1 MKMSSNMNRFLDIS
15 MNNFHESLGNSMKE
29 LLSEPDF
36 LDVTLI
42 SEDEKMVCA
51 HKLILSSASDFFK
64 RMLLRNFHQRPVVIL
79 DGVKY
84 SELRAMVDFM
94 YTGTTKIKEEN
105 LDDFMKAG
113 RKFEIKGMME
123 KDKVLQDNKPQ
134 EDQIIT
140 DDTGGGNDPT
150 DKDKPQDSET
160 SNHKNDITEAEKLM
174 ESDIDDDDDDI
185 ILLEDVMP
193 GDKSASNEEDDDEIS
208 VLLEEINNL
217 VGENKIKSEV
227 KSENCSEEPEVV
239 PTINIEEHVSPGKK
253 MKTVS
258 PLKCDSCDF
267 EAAEKGNMLKHK
279 FYKHNKPI
287 YSCKVVT
294 CDFKHQREKQ
304 VEAHFRQK
312 HV

>member
-1 MKMSSNMNRFLDIS
+1 MN
-15 MNNFHESLGNSMKE
+15 
-29 LLSEPDF
+29 
-36 LDVTLI
+36 
-42 SEDEKMVCA
+42 
-51 HKLILSSASDFFK
+51 
-64 RMLLRNFHQRPVVIL
+64 
-79 DGVKY
+79 
-84 SELRAMVDFM
+84 
-94 YTGTTKIKEEN
+94 
-105 LDDFMKAG
+105 
-113 RKFEIKGMME
+113 
-123 KDKVLQDNKPQ
+123 
-134 EDQIIT
+134 
-140 DDTGGGNDPT
+140 
-150 DKDKPQDSET
+150 KDKPQD

-174 ESDIDDDDDDI
+174 ESDIDDDDDDDDI

-239 PTINIEEHVSPGKK
+239 PTINIEEHISPGKK